1 MSERRTEVTPELE
14 GLLAA
19 YWDSV
24 DPLIQ
29 RINDDLHKRE
39 KFPMQISFE
48 QVAFHSW
55 LVRFIGA
62 TRILEVG
69 TYLGLSGAAF
79 ALAMGD
85 QGHLDTVE
93 IDPEH
98 ADIAEG
104 WFREGGIADRVTVHR
119 GPALEV
125 IPSLQ
130 GPYDMVFL
138 DGAKIDNPKLME
150 LAIPRTRTGGL
161 ILCDNTFRGGELGGD
176 GEDAVATRALL
187 AWTRTNPEL
196 DPAVVPVAD
205 GILACRRL

>member
-24 DPLIQ
+24 DPLVR
-29 RINDDLHKRE
+29 RINDDLHRRE
-39 KFPMQISFE
+39 KYPMQISFE

-55 LVRFIGA
+55 LVRLIGA
-62 TRILEVG
+62 QRILEVG

-79 ALAMGD
+79 ALAMGEG
-85 QGHLDTVE
+85 GHLDTVE
-93 IDPEH
+93 IEPEH

-104 WFREGGIADRVTVHR
+104 WFRDGGIADRVTVHR
-119 GPALEV
+119 GPALDV
-125 IPSLQ
+125 VPTLS

-138 DGAKIDNPKLME
+138 DGAKVDNPALIK
-150 LAIPRTRTGGL
+150 LAIPRTRKGGL
-161 ILCDNTFRGGELGGD
+161 ILCDNTFRGGDLGGD
-176 GEDAVATRALL
+176 DKDAVATRELL
-187 AWTRTNPEL
+187 AWTRANPEL
-196 DPAVVPVAD
+196 DPAVLPVAD